1 MKKESREKILENE
14 RTINIL
20 KFENVRRSLLDLMRK
35 LQTLTKVLVQN
46 LKTSVVLSHFKNA
59 AKQQGIQRSCKWLTF
74 NL

>member
-59 AKQQGIQRSCKWLTF
+59 AKQQGIVYINTTNR
-74 NL
+74 